1 MFGILLPESL
11 FVVFMVNNVVEV
23 IFFMRVH
30 RRLAYKL
37 INKYLESERLN
48 IQWFLPHIT

>member
-23 IFFMRVH
+23 NFCEYTEG
-30 RRLAYKL
+30 LYT
-37 INKYLESERLN
+37 N
-48 IQWFLPHIT
+48 